1 MTRKDYLVKYHK
13 VLFELRY
20 MEKSLRR
27 IAKEQKVGLSTV
39 MRLKKK
45 FALSNNAKNNWPCR
59 ALWGIFLKKV
69 DAKVH
74 FSHQNRSSF
83 VRFISEGFPTLGTR

>member
-20 MEKSLRR
+20 MEKSLRK
-27 IAKEQKVGLSTV
+27 IAREQKVGLSRV

-45 FALSNNAKNNWPCR
+45 FAL
-59 ALWGIFLKKV
+59 
-69 DAKVH
+69 
-74 FSHQNRSSF
+74 
-83 VRFISEGFPTLGTR
+83 

>member
-1 MTRKDYLVKYHK
+1 MTRKDYLVKYRR
-13 VLFELRY
+13 VLFELKY

-45 FALSNNAKNNWPCR
+45 FAL
-59 ALWGIFLKKV
+59 
-69 DAKVH
+69 
-74 FSHQNRSSF
+74 
-83 VRFISEGFPTLGTR
+83 

>member
-1 MTRKDYLVKYHK
+1 MTREDYYWKYHK

-39 MRLKKK
+39 MRLKK
-45 FALSNNAKNNWPCR
+45 
-59 ALWGIFLKKV
+59 
-69 DAKVH
+69 
-74 FSHQNRSSF
+74 
-83 VRFISEGFPTLGTR
+83 RFGL